1 MKPIN
6 KNPKSIRLTNQ
17 HFAMLRHIF
26 FMLTACYSLV
36 KIESN
41 INHSFS
47 QIKFFQ
53 SLEDLRNIYSKKNII
68 EAIITTKDLK
78 ELIENISTLYNSINP
93 MTYHLSNELRN
104 ELIKC
109 SIRLQ
114 TIVNDF
120 YVAE

>member
-1 MKPIN
+1 MDLTVVPG
-6 KNPKSIRLTNQ
+6 IR
-17 HFAMLRHIF
+17 
-26 FMLTACYSLV
+26 
-36 KIESN
+36 KIETL
-41 INHSFS
+41 INPSFR

-53 SLEDLRNIYSKKNII
+53 SIEDLRDIYVKKDHI
-68 EAIITTKDLK
+68 EAVITTKEFK